1 MVQVYKMTY
10 FSLNH
15 RSFVLELRDFFQNLL
30 KRLGGGGRYG
40 FNFLGSLDQNG
51 LDVLLIFIVFSN
63 LRH

>member
-15 RSFVLELRDFFQNLL
+15 RSFVLELRDFFQNLS
-30 KRLGGGGRYG
+30 KRLGGRYG

-51 LDVLLIFIVFSN
+51 LDVLFIFIVFSN